1 MCLSPLYKYR
11 ESPIYPF
18 IEARNSILSNVCSM
32 RFLTNSIASIEFI
45 SAKYLRKIHIRFTV
59 LSSCNRSSRRVL
71 DAVIST
77 AG

>member
-45 SAKYLRKIHIRFTV
+45 SAKYLRKSTYGLPYFHPATD
-59 LSSCNRSSRRVL
+59 RR
-71 DAVIST
+71 DACWT
-77 AG
+77 P